1 VSASRTSLSVVSST
15 PSITLT
21 HSLTHSLHSLT
32 HEQEVLATFGE
43 WCKVSASRSSLLV
56 VLDAIDHLSAPAKK
70 APWAR
75 PEELS
80 WLPAPS
86 PHIRV
91 VLSVRLE
98 AAGSVAGGAVGG
110 QEAGD
115 AVCVC
120 VCV

>member
-1 VSASRTSLSVVSST
+1 V
-15 PSITLT
+15 
-21 HSLTHSLHSLT
+21 
-32 HEQEVLATFGE
+32 
-43 WCKVSASRSSLLV
+43 SRSSLLV

-86 PHIRV
+86 PYIRV

-110 QEAGD
+110 QEAAD

-120 VCV
+120 VREVYMYMYIRIYIYIRSHIHIYTYAYTYIYVRIYIYIHTHIHIGIHIN